1 MSRSGL
7 SPGIGEDAN
16 LGGTSR
22 ASIRPGCSGKGLVQV
37 HNKIMRVGAAAAAV
51 TLGAL
56 GVTSVS
62 ASAAATGAPRA
73 AAAPLAGAS
82 HAPGTPGTQV
92 WVERYSGSA
101 HKGAS
106 ATSVAASPSG
116 STVFVTGYSRG
127 ATSQLD
133 YATVAYDAATGAQ
146 LWAEDY
152 NGPGNRN
159 DIANSIAVS
168 PSGSTVLVTGYS
180 TGATS
185 DADYATVAYDAATGA
200 QLWAKRYNGPGN
212 GYDDP
217 SSVAVSPSGS
227 TVFVTGE
234 STGAASGP
242 GDFATVAYD
251 AATGAQLWVK
261 RYNGPGNGA
270 DYAPSA
276 AVSPSGSTV
285 FVTGT
290 SAGATS
296 DFDFATVAYD
306 AATGA
311 QVWVKRYNA
320 LPNSDDHA
328 SSVAVSPSGS
338 TVFVTGTGL
347 YGFSAQEF
355 ATVAYNAA
363 TGAQLWVK
371 SYNRPGYDYANALA
385 VSPTGSTV
393 FVTGTSPGATSAND
407 YATVAYDAATGAQVW
422 VKRYNGPGNGNDDA
436 RSVAVSPAGTTVFV
450 TGQST
455 GATSNDYA
463 TAAYDAA
470 TGAQLWVRRYTG
482 PGTSGDGATS
492 VTVSPAG
499 GTVFVTGE
507 SIGTV
512 RNFATIAYSG

>member
-290 SAGATS
+290 
-296 DFDFATVAYD
+296 
-306 AATGA
+306 
-311 QVWVKRYNA
+311 
-320 LPNSDDHA
+320 
-328 SSVAVSPSGS
+328 
-338 TVFVTGTGL
+338 GL

-507 SIGTV
+507 SIGAV

>member
-146 LWAEDY
+146 LWA
-152 NGPGNRN
+152 
-159 DIANSIAVS
+159 
-168 PSGSTVLVTGYS
+168 
-180 TGATS
+180 
-185 DADYATVAYDAATGA
+185 
-200 QLWAKRYNGPGN
+200 KRYNGPGN

-251 AATGAQLWVK
+251 AATGAQLGVT

-276 AVSPSGSTV
+276 AVSTAGSTV

-338 TVFVTGTGL
+338 TVFVTG
-347 YGFSAQEF
+347 
-355 ATVAYNAA
+355 
-363 TGAQLWVK
+363 
-371 SYNRPGYDYANALA
+371 
-385 VSPTGSTV
+385 
-393 FVTGTSPGATSAND
+393 
-407 YATVAYDAATGAQVW
+407 
-422 VKRYNGPGNGNDDA
+422 
-436 RSVAVSPAGTTVFV
+436 
-450 TGQST
+450 
-455 GATSNDYA
+455 
-463 TAAYDAA
+463 
-470 TGAQLWVRRYTG
+470 
-482 PGTSGDGATS
+482 
-492 VTVSPAG
+492 
-499 GTVFVTGE
+499 
-507 SIGTV
+507 
-512 RNFATIAYSG
+512 